1 MLATLKNVKKDIT
14 EMRKGAECGM
24 SFEGWSDFAVGDQ
37 IQCYEEKV
45 EKRSL

>member
-1 MLATLKNVKKDIT
+1 
-14 EMRKGAECGM
+14 MRKGSECGM
-24 SFEGWSDFAVGDQ
+24 SFEGWSDFREGDW